1 MSLDSD
7 LKYYCD
13 QLIIQYRQ
21 KTRARGTIAAVVN
34 CNLCEGLPQSEQAS
48 WNLATAVGNQLDVI
62 GRIVG
67 VGRKFFGST
76 LSRNYFQFCRA
87 ADHASPPAGHV
98 GFGRITD
105 SPYPT
110 ALFYRS
116 QFSTANIYTLTDYEF
131 RALIY
136 LKIICNNT
144 KRTTKAITEALY
156 AQFGND
162 IAMVDNLDMSLT
174 YTFAAKYANVKTA
187 AIAAKCLPKS
197 MGRSVS

>member
-1 MSLDSD
+1 MSLDTD
-7 LKYYCD
+7 IQYYQG
-13 QLIIQYRQ
+13 QLIQQ
-21 KTRARGTIAAVVN
+21 FKELPKAKATISAVVN
-34 CNLCEGLPQSEQAS
+34 CNLCEGLPQAEQAS
-48 WNLATAVGNQLDVI
+48 WNIATAVGNQLDVI

-67 VGRKFFGST
+67 VKRQIFGSS

-87 ADHASPPAGHV
+87 AAHATPPAGHV

-110 ALFYRS
+110 ALFYRA
-116 QFSTANIYTLTDYEF
+116 QYSTAIVYSLTDYEF
-131 RALIY
+131 RTLIY

-162 IAMVDNLDMSLT
+162 ISMVDNLDMTLS
-174 YTFAAKYANVKTA
+174 YTFAEKYVNVKVA
-187 AIAAKCLPKS
+187 ALQLKCLPKS
-197 MGRSVS
+197 MGRSAS